1 MAGAPGPAGAPGD
14 IAEGHQQEEAR
25 VSVDYEFKDGVAVIT
40 IARPERKN
48 AITMAMR
55 LEIEAAFRRAQDDH
69 EVRAIVFTGAGSD
82 FSAGADVMEMGGGG
96 VRNSLLR
103 IRHLHRMARGVAG
116 TAKPVVAAVQGV
128 CIGMSWALALACDVV
143 VAAEN
148 ARFQFAFRHIGLA
161 PDGGAAFLLTRYLPI
176 QRAKEIMY
184 SGRFV
189 SGTEA
194 AELGLA
200 LYALPAEQVFDKAME
215 LARGFAASPTLAL
228 AMAKRQFDAAPGQT
242 YDQALDFE
250 ANMQPLM
257 VETLDFKEG
266 TASFKEK
273 RKPQFMGN

>member
-1 MAGAPGPAGAPGD
+1 
-14 IAEGHQQEEAR
+14 
-25 VSVDYEFKDGVAVIT
+25 VSVELKTEDGVAVIT
-40 IARPERKN
+40 INRPERKN
-48 AITMAMR
+48 AITLAMR
-55 LEIEAAFRRAQDDH
+55 SEIEAAFRVAQDDPQ
-69 EVRAIVFTGAGSD
+69 VRAVVFTGAGSD
-82 FSAGADVMEMGGGG
+82 FSAGADVTEMGGGG
-96 VRNSLLR
+96 VGNSLHR
-103 IRHLHRMARGVAG
+103 MRHLHRMARAVAG
-116 TAKPVVAAVQGV
+116 TQKPVVAAVQGV

-161 PDGGAAFLLTRYLPI
+161 PDGGAAFLLTRYLPL

-189 SGTEA
+189 SGSEA
-194 AELGLA
+194 RDLGLA
-200 LYALPAEQVFDKAME
+200 LHALPPEEVMDKAME
-215 LARGFAASPTLAL
+215 LARGFAASPTIAL
-228 AMAKRQFDAAPGQT
+228 AMAKRQFDAAPSQT

-273 RKPQFMGN
+273 RKPRFVGG